1 MVKKW
6 LTRRTLGIMITLVL
20 IVLFIYFILPIS
32 IPLIIALLLALML
45 EPAVQWME
53 TKVNSRKWSVTIIY
67 SLILSLIL
75 IFLYFFMTTLI
86 ERIIQFSIE
95 LPDRMNIL
103 IAAWSNIQ
111 ERFADLLPDNVTAA
125 INQQVQD
132 FLLSLKDSI
141 VSYFNVEKITV
152 FISSLPELFISGLV
166 FLVALFLFM
175 LEIPNIHRFI
185 RHHMYDRTYE
195 KSLFVWKRISSS
207 IFGMIRAAF
216 ILSFITW
223 IFTLIGLLMITPKN
237 ALILSLLICVVDLL
251 PIIGATGVT
260 IPWALYAYLTG
271 DHLLAIQLILLSVF
285 LLVQRKVLEP
295 KIMGNGVG
303 LSPLPTLIA
312 MFIGLKLMGFIGFF
326 IGPIILIFL
335 ITLIESGAVKT
346 DFKI

>member
-1 MVKKW
+1 M
-6 LTRRTLGIMITLVL
+6 TRRTIGLIIA
-20 IVLFIYFILPIS
+20 IVLLLLFVYFILPIS
-32 IPLIIALLLALML
+32 IPLIIALLFALML
-45 EPAVQWME
+45 EPAIRWME
-53 TKVNSRKWSVTIIY
+53 RKLNSRKWSVTIIY
-67 SLILSLIL
+67 SLILGLL
-75 IFLYFFMTTLI
+75 LVFLYFFMTTLI
-86 ERIIQFSIE
+86 ERMMQFAME
-95 LPDRMNIL
+95 LPDKMNSL
-103 IAAWSNIQ
+103 IAAWANIQ
-111 ERFADLLPDNVTAA
+111 NRFDNLLPKSVTTS

-132 FLLSLKDSI
+132 FLLSIKDSI
-141 VSYFNVEKITV
+141 VNYFNVENITV

-175 LEIPNIHRFI
+175 LEIPNMQRFI

-195 KSLFVWKRISSS
+195 KSLFVWKRISTS

-223 IFTLIGLLMITPKN
+223 VFTFIGLLFITPKN
-237 ALILSLLICVVDLL
+237 ALILSLFICVVDLL

-271 DHLLAIQLILLSVF
+271 DHILAVKLIILSLF
-285 LLVQRKVLEP
+285 LLIQRKVLEP

-335 ITLIESGAVKT
+335 ITLIESGAIKT
-346 DFKI
+346 NFKI